1 MIITMI
7 SYFRLS
13 SISLLLSL
21 SLSSSLSLTFSLLF
35 EILPVL
41 FKPQVRCALVPVGS
55 QEHGRQRG
63 HLMNVLPPSIL
74 IHLHAMVRSYTCNC
88 SIRVAVKINYSYFM
102 WVIFTPSSNPCN
114 NFHLTERM
122 S

>member
-41 FKPQVRCALVPVGS
+41 FKPQVRCLLWFQS
-55 QEHGRQRG
+55 G
-63 HLMNVLPPSIL
+63 HKN
-74 IHLHAMVRSYTCNC
+74 MVDKEAT
-88 SIRVAVKINYSYFM
+88 
-102 WVIFTPSSNPCN
+102 
-114 NFHLTERM
+114 
-122 S
+122 